1 MTAAE
6 MTPTHPPGDPTT
18 RTVEMVH
25 REVTT
30 LTADTSKQFESERR
44 LTSEQFAAVEL
55 QFNLVERFRVAQK
68 EDTKAAVDAALTA
81 QKEAVKEQTTAS
93 DRAIAKSET
102 AMTKQLEQLIVTFT
116 TATNG
121 LAGKIDDVKSQVGED
136 RANRRGGKEA
146 VAAIYGFIGFL
157 SSLVVLG
164 GILLA
169 TR

>member
-1 MTAAE
+1 MTD
-6 MTPTHPPGDPTT
+6 PTIPAGDPTA
-18 RTVEMVH
+18 RTLQTVH
-25 REVTT
+25 REVQA
-30 LTADTSKQFESERR
+30 LEAEMVKQFESERR
-44 LTSEQFAAVEL
+44 VCDEQLEAVEL
-55 QFNLVERFRVAQK
+55 QFRLVERLRLEQK
-68 EDTKAAVDAALTA
+68 ADTKAAVDAALTA

-121 LAGKIDDVKSQVGED
+121 LAGQIADVKSQVGED
-136 RANRRGGKEA
+136 RANRRGGKDA
-146 VAAIYGFIGFL
+146 VSAIYAFVGFL
-157 SSLVVLG
+157 ATVAVLG